1 MRRQPA
7 STADSGQ
14 TADLIAQHAA
24 LLPLWLNFV
33 DGRRAEQQKIQLAM
47 RTHAAPAGAV
57 VEAPVPVTPP
67 ADPTKEPVPAAADPT
82 KEPVP
87 ADPNPVAWLMEA
99 PPFDPAADDPF
110 APPTSVVTPDAT
122 DAPPPTAS
130 GAGAGMDDNGDSG
143 ASGAMFAPADSA
155 AIAAGMDEGSESSTG
170 RAEWL
175 RHFEGDFGGDVSQEL
190 VAAMEAVDPSALP
203 YDLQQTLEFGQSPEE
218 IAAAFV
224 RAERAGQLD
233 PRLDAA
239 IERMSEVDPLFADAR
254 RRADS
259 PTTEDDDEPLF

>member
-1 MRRQPA
+1 MRRQPI
-7 STADSGQ
+7 SIADSGQ
-14 TADLIAQHAA
+14 TAELIAQHAA
-24 LLPLWLNFV
+24 LLPLWLNYV

-47 RTHAAPAGAV
+47 RTHTAPAGAV
-57 VEAPVPVTPP
+57 VEAPAPPPVPV
-67 ADPTKEPVPAAADPT
+67 AAAPT
-82 KEPVP
+82 QETGP

-99 PPFDPAADDPF
+99 PAKAPGTPFDPAADDPF
-110 APPTSVVTPDAT
+110 APPASVVVPDAT
-122 DAPPPTAS
+122 DAAPSAAIS
-130 GAGAGMDDNGDSG
+130 AGAGMDDSDDSG
-143 ASGAMFAPADSA
+143 ASGSMFAPAAASA
-155 AIAAGMDEGSESSTG
+155 AIAAGVDEGGESSAG
-170 RAEWL
+170 SPDWL
-175 RHFEGDFGGDVSQEL
+175 RHFDGDFGGDVSQEL

-218 IAAAFV
+218 IAAALV

-259 PTTEDDDEPLF
+259 PTSEDDDEPLF